1 MGPFLCNHTCWE
13 FWSAQKTQHPSCSSL
28 AVSCPPLSMVPEP
41 CKGDTDVPLT
51 AGYSTVTY
59 SDHLWTSALTST
71 KHKFL
76 WPKLTV
82 ALNYKHKRNIKK
94 MVGQE
99 TASCPFSK
107 TAVAYL
113 LWPRSSP
120 ATDLWP
126 GYSTRQRSG
135 SYYRE
140 KVVGSLRHTRATV
153 SPARTSCLEK
163 SLNFALFS
171 IPKCS
176 ESLDDTLSLEMAV
189 GQGPQFIS
197 ISSPKS
203 S

>member
-13 FWSAQKTQHPSCSSL
+13 FRSARKTQHPSCSSL

-41 CKGDTDVPLT
+41 CKGDTEVPLP

-82 ALNYKHKRNIKK
+82 ALNYKHKRNIKT

-126 GYSTRQRSG
+126 AYSTRQWSVLTTG
-135 SYYRE
+135 RE
-140 KVVGSLRHTRATV
+140 WLVPSVTLVLLFTSEDIAPGKKPKVCIV
-153 SPARTSCLEK
+153 
-163 SLNFALFS
+163 
-171 IPKCS
+171 
-176 ESLDDTLSLEMAV
+176 
-189 GQGPQFIS
+189 
-197 ISSPKS
+197 
-203 S
+203 